1 MPINPRFRAEHVGSL
16 LRPPALKDAFTI
28 RSTGEIS
35 ENAYEAA
42 LTDAIARAVDMQ
54 EEVGLHSI
62 TDGEFGRSSW
72 FGFFFERMSGFRL
85 EPSAFKFK
93 DGRGQSFEWPTC
105 YACERIQRHSGITTD
120 EYLRLRKLTR
130 QTPKMTMPS
139 PSAFHFFRLNAAVDP
154 EVYPDPEQYWE
165 DLVSVYRSEVADLAA
180 LGCSY
185 IQLDEVPLA
194 MLCDP
199 SIQEQVRGMGSD
211 PQALIGRY
219 VDVLERILSAAPSSM
234 TVGLHLCRGNFR
246 SRWMAAGGY
255 EPIAERLFNAPSID
269 AFFLEYDSERAG
281 DFSPLRFVPKDK
293 VVVLGLIS
301 SKTAALEPI
310 GDIKKRI
317 DEAAKFVPL
326 DQLSL
331 SPQCGFAS
339 VAGGNTV
346 TEADERAKLKLVVDI
361 ARAVWKD

>member
-1 MPINPRFRAEHVGSL
+1 MSINPPFRAEHVGSL
-16 LRPPALKDAFTI
+16 LRPPILKEAFI
-28 RSTGEIS
+28 KRSKGE
-35 ENAYEAA
+35 
-42 LTDAIARAVDMQ
+42 LTDSDYETTLSEAISHAVKMQ
-54 EEVGLHSI
+54 EDVGLRSI
-62 TDGEFGRSSW
+62 TDGEFGRGSW

-93 DGRGQSFEWPTC
+93 DGNGKSFEWPTC
-105 YACERIQRHSGITTD
+105 YACERIQRHGGITTD

-130 QTPKMTMPS
+130 QTPKVTMPS

-154 EVYPDPEQYWE
+154 KVYPDPEQYWQ
-165 DLVSVYRSEVADLAA
+165 DLIEVYRTEIADLAA

-199 SIQEQVRGMGSD
+199 SIQEQVRGMGGD
-211 PQALIGRY
+211 PKALIARY
-219 VDVLERILSAAPSSM
+219 VDVLERILSAAPDSM
-234 TVGLHLCRGNFR
+234 TVGIHLCRGNFR

-255 EPIAERLFNAPSID
+255 EPVAERLFNAPSID

-281 DFSPLRFVPKDK
+281 DFSPLRFVPKNK

-301 SKTAALEPI
+301 SKTAALEPPA
-310 GDIKKRI
+310 DIKKRI
-317 DEAAKFVPL
+317 EEATKFVPL

-346 TEADERAKLKLVVDI
+346 TDADERAKLKLVADI
-361 ARAVWKD
+361 ACEVWGD

>member
-1 MPINPRFRAEHVGSL
+1 MAINPPFRAEHVGSL
-16 LRPPALKDAFTI
+16 LRPPALKDAFSKLAAGQITA
-28 RSTGEIS
+28 EV
-35 ENAYEAA
+35 YERT
-42 LTDAIARAVDMQ
+42 LTEAITQAVRMQ

-62 TDGEFGRSSW
+62 TDGEFGRGSW

-105 YACERIQRHSGITTD
+105 YACERIKRHGGITTE

-130 QTPKMTMPS
+130 ETPKVTMPS

-154 EVYPDPEQYWE
+154 KVYPDAEQYWE
-165 DLVSVYRSEVADLAA
+165 DLIEVYQSEIADLAA
-180 LGCSY
+180 LGCTY
-185 IQLDEVPLA
+185 MQLDEVPLA

-211 PQALIGRY
+211 PHALITRY
-219 VDVLERILSAAPSSM
+219 VDVLERILSVAPASM
-234 TVGLHLCRGNFR
+234 TVGIHLCRGNFR
-246 SRWMAAGGY
+246 SRWMAEGGY
-255 EPIAERLFNAPSID
+255 EPIAERLFNTPKID

-281 DFSPLRFVPKDK
+281 DFSPLRFVPTNK

-301 SKTAALEPI
+301 TKTAGLESVAA
-310 GDIKKRI
+310 IKARI
-317 DEAAKFVPL
+317 EAATKFVPL
-326 DQLSL
+326 NQLAL

-339 VAGGNTV
+339 VAGGNSITN
-346 TEADERAKLKLVVDI
+346 TDERAKLKLVVDI
-361 ARAVWKD
+361 ARDVWES

>member
-1 MPINPRFRAEHVGSL
+1 MTVNPPFRAEHVGSL
-16 LRPPALKDAFTI
+16 LRPPGLKDAFI
-28 RSTGEIS
+28 KRSKGQIAEHL
-35 ENAYEAA
+35 YEPA
-42 LTDAIARAVDMQ
+42 LTDAIAGAVKMQ
-54 EEVGLHSI
+54 EDVGLRSI
-62 TDGEFGRSSW
+62 TDGEFGRGSW

-105 YACERIQRHSGITTD
+105 YACERIKRHRGITTD
-120 EYLRLRKLTR
+120 EYIRLRGLTR
-130 QTPKMTMPS
+130 ETPKVTMPS
-139 PSAFHFFRLNAAVDP
+139 PSAFHFFRLSAAVDSK
-154 EVYPDPEQYWE
+154 VYPDAEQYWQ
-165 DLVSVYRSEVADLAA
+165 DLIEIYRSEIADLAA

-185 IQLDEVPLA
+185 VQLDEVPLA

-199 SIQEQVRGMGSD
+199 SVQEQVSGMGGD
-211 PQALIGRY
+211 PQALIHRY

-234 TVGLHLCRGNFR
+234 TVGIHLCRGNFR
-246 SRWMAAGGY
+246 SRWMAEGGY
-255 EPIAERLFNAPSID
+255 EPIAERLFNALKID

-281 DFSPLRFVPKDK
+281 DFSPLRFVPKGK

-301 SKTAALEPI
+301 SKMAVLEPVA
-310 GDIKKRI
+310 DIRKRI
-317 DEAAKFVPL
+317 DEAATFVPL

-346 TEADERAKLKLVVDI
+346 TDADERAKLMLVVDI
-361 ARAVWKD
+361 AREVWKE